1 MNNFATNKAHL
12 SCIGMAE
19 RSWLSFNSE
28 KKYCFMNK
36 KVIIPIFA
44 ILLVLLV
51 GVVLFLSHSLNKQK
65 EVNQEMMELAEL
77 DKKEM
82 ENEYQQFADQ
92 YSEMKTRINN
102 DSLVAQLTKE
112 QMRTQEL
119 LKELKEVK
127 SNDAREIARLKKELA
142 TCRAIIRSYI
152 IEIDSLNRLNQNL
165 REENSQI
172 RGQYEEANR
181 QIAGLNTEKASLSEK
196 VAIAAQLDATAIS
209 LQPQTSNGKATKKL
223 KKIRKFLLTFNI
235 AKNVTAAAGNKTV
248 YGQIKTPTN
257 VVLSSA
263 GTTAYENRHIQYTA
277 KKTIEYTGEETPMS
291 IYCNIS
297 EALIAGTYRVS
308 IFCDG
313 NMIGSRSFS
322 FE

>member
-1 MNNFATNKAHL
+1 
-12 SCIGMAE
+12 
-19 RSWLSFNSE
+19 
-28 KKYCFMNK
+28 MNK
-36 KVIIPIFA
+36 
-44 ILLVLLV
+44 
-51 GVVLFLSHSLNKQK
+51 
-65 EVNQEMMELAEL
+65 EMQELAEL

-92 YSEMKTRINN
+92 YSEMKMRINN

-112 QMRTQEL
+112 QLRTQEL

-181 QIAGLNTEKASLSEK
+181 QIAGLNDEKASLSEK

-223 KKIRKFLLTFNI
+223 KKMRKFLVTFKI
-235 AKNVTAAAGNKTV
+235 AKNVTANAGNKTV
-248 YGQIKTPTN
+248 YVQIQAPTN
-257 VVLSSA
+257 AVVAAA
-263 GTTAYENRHIQYTA
+263 GTTAYENRQIQYSA
-277 KKTIEYTGEETPMS
+277 KKNVEYTGEETAMS
-291 IYCNIS
+291 VYCNLT

-322 FE
+322 LE

>member
-1 MNNFATNKAHL
+1 
-12 SCIGMAE
+12 
-19 RSWLSFNSE
+19 
-28 KKYCFMNK
+28 MNK

-44 ILLVLLV
+44 VLLVLLV
-51 GVVLFLSHSLNKQK
+51 GVVLFLSHSLNEQK

-77 DKKEM
+77 DKNEM

-248 YGQIKTPTN
+248 YVQIKTPTN

>member
-12 SCIGMAE
+12 LYNTKAE

-51 GVVLFLSHSLNKQK
+51 GVVLFLSHSLNEQK

-112 QMRTQEL
+112 QMRTQDL

-248 YGQIKTPTN
+248 YVQIKTPTN